1 VKTVLTVAGL
11 GTRLLPLTKELPK
24 EMLPIF
30 VKSKNG
36 QLLVKPI
43 LQVIFESLYE
53 YKIRDFC
60 FIVGKTKRAV
70 EEHFTE
76 NPSLITL
83 LNETKKR
90 KLAQILNTFFK
101 KIKKSNIVFIYQPKP
116 IGFGDAIEKSKKYVG
131 NEEFLLH
138 AGDDIVISKNNDHLK
153 RLEKAFKKYDAE
165 IACLV
170 EEVNDPRKY
179 GVVNGKMLENGIM
192 EIEKMEEKPKKP
204 SSKNAIIAI
213 YIFKSTIFQKLS
225 KVRKEGDLE
234 KQLANA
240 FNLAIKQNEKII
252 GVLLKKSEKRID
264 IGTPE
269 SYFDV
274 LGSSKKIR
282 FE

>member
-1 VKTVLTVAGL
+1 M
-11 GTRLLPLTKELPK
+11 TKENKFIP
-24 EMLPIF
+24 
-30 VKSKNG
+30 
-36 QLLVKPI
+36 
-43 LQVIFESLYE
+43 
-53 YKIRDFC
+53 YKIANFSS
-60 FIVGKTKRAV
+60 
-70 EEHFTE
+70 EE
-76 NPSLITL
+76 L
-83 LNETKKR
+83 
-90 KLAQILNTFFK
+90 
-101 KIKKSNIVFIYQPKP
+101 
-116 IGFGDAIEKSKKYVG
+116 IEKSKKYVG

-153 RLEKAFKKYDAE
+153 RLERAFKKYDAE

-225 KVRKEGDLE
+225 KVRKDGDLE

>member
-1 VKTVLTVAGL
+1 MKTVLTVAGL

-116 IGFGDAIEKSKKYVG
+116 IGFGDAIEKSMQ
-131 NEEFLLH
+131 
-138 AGDDIVISKNNDHLK
+138 
-153 RLEKAFKKYDAE
+153 
-165 IACLV
+165 
-170 EEVNDPRKY
+170 P
-179 GVVNGKMLENGIM
+179 
-192 EIEKMEEKPKKP
+192 P
-204 SSKNAIIAI
+204 
-213 YIFKSTIFQKLS
+213 
-225 KVRKEGDLE
+225 
-234 KQLANA
+234 
-240 FNLAIKQNEKII
+240 
-252 GVLLKKSEKRID
+252 
-264 IGTPE
+264 
-269 SYFDV
+269 
-274 LGSSKKIR
+274 
-282 FE
+282 

>member
-1 VKTVLTVAGL
+1 
-11 GTRLLPLTKELPK
+11 
-24 EMLPIF
+24 MI
-30 VKSKNG
+30 
-36 QLLVKPI
+36 
-43 LQVIFESLYE
+43 
-53 YKIRDFC
+53 
-60 FIVGKTKRAV
+60 
-70 EEHFTE
+70 
-76 NPSLITL
+76 
-83 LNETKKR
+83 
-90 KLAQILNTFFK
+90 
-101 KIKKSNIVFIYQPKP
+101 
-116 IGFGDAIEKSKKYVG
+116 
-131 NEEFLLH
+131 
-138 AGDDIVISKNNDHLK
+138 
-153 RLEKAFKKYDAE
+153 
-165 IACLV
+165 
-170 EEVNDPRKY
+170 
-179 GVVNGKMLENGIM
+179 ENGIM

-225 KVRKEGDLE
+225 KVRKEGNLE